1 MIKSYQAVFLGF
13 FTGIGL
19 LLLITS
25 QIALPLKIVS
35 AAPGNS
41 NESVLD
47 LSKRDPTDV
56 SVDGS
61 ADESCSLTAHFP
73 QSIQQWCQ
81 LILINS
87 QKYNIDKIL
96 LASVILQESG
106 GDPNAYSK
114 SGAVGLM
121 QVMPNDGIAENF
133 MCINGP
139 CFAGRPSMEE
149 LFDPAFNI
157 EYGARMLSNLFQEYG
172 NWRDSLKYYGPMDVD
187 YHYSDLVLSIYQ
199 QYQ

>member
-1 MIKSYQAVFLGF
+1 MIKPYQAVFLGF
-13 FTGIGL
+13 FTGIGI

-35 AAPGNS
+35 AAPA
-41 NESVLD
+41 NESVPELTN
-47 LSKRDPTDV
+47 KQT
-56 SVDGS
+56 
-61 ADESCSLTAHFP
+61 ADEPSGESCSLTSHFP
-73 QSIQQWCQ
+73 SSIQQWCQ

-96 LASVILQESG
+96 LAAVMLQEFG

-121 QVMPNDGIAENF
+121 QVMPKDGIAEKF
-133 MCINGP
+133 MCVNGP
-139 CFAGRPSMEE
+139 CFEARPSMEE

-157 EYGARMLSNLFQEYG
+157 DYGARMLSNLFQKHG

-187 YHYSDLVLSIYQ
+187 YHYSDLILSIYQ

>member
-1 MIKSYQAVFLGF
+1 MIKPYQAVFLGF
-13 FTGIGL
+13 FTGIGI

-35 AAPGNS
+35 AAPVKS

-47 LSKRDPTDV
+47 LSKGDP
-56 SVDGS
+56 VDGF
-61 ADESCSLTAHFP
+61 ADESCPLTDHFP

-81 LILINS
+81 LIIINS

-96 LASVILQESG
+96 LASVMLQESG

-121 QVMPNDGIAENF
+121 QVMPKDGIAENF
-133 MCINGP
+133 MCVNGP

-157 EYGARMLSNLFQEYG
+157 EYGARMLSNLFQKHG

>member
-1 MIKSYQAVFLGF
+1 MIKPYQAVFLGF
-13 FTGIGL
+13 FTGIGI

-35 AAPGNS
+35 AAPANS
-41 NESVLD
+41 NGSVLE
-47 LSKRDPTDV
+47 LSKRD

-61 ADESCSLTAHFP
+61 ADESCPLPDHFP

-96 LASVILQESG
+96 LASVMLQESG

-121 QVMPNDGIAENF
+121 QVMPKDGIAENF

-157 EYGARMLSNLFQEYG
+157 EYGARMLSNLFQKHG
-172 NWRDSLKYYGPMDVD
+172 NWRDSLKSYGPMDVD